1 MHDFASHSTD
11 FSLLY
16 INNCTHS
23 AKIVSHIKIGA
34 FYFCVFWTAS
44 WILSDVKAA
53 DEKKSICGS
62 CGCERIRSM
71 HLFLFWLGSLSEVLL
86 LFAPWDVMCIQSIPW
101 AQVLSHQFHQNSC
114 HSQSTTDRFQRP
126 LWVKMLFDLL
136 RDPKNLTCN
145 RISLE

>member
-1 MHDFASHSTD
+1 MHDFISHSND

-23 AKIVSHIKIGA
+23 AKIVFHVTIGA
-34 FYFCVFWTAS
+34 FYFRVFLTAS

-53 DEKKSICGS
+53 YEKKSICES
-62 CGCERIRSM
+62 CGCERIRST

-86 LFAPWDVMCIQSIPW
+86 FAPWDVMCIQSILW
-101 AQVLSHQFHQNSC
+101 AQVLRHLFHLNSC

-126 LWVKMLFDLL
+126 HWVKMLFDLL
-136 RDPKNLTCN
+136 LGPKNLICN